1 MTDGMAA
8 GLAWMPPLLRDPFA
22 ATVAAEAAT
31 WPLMLA
37 SFHQVSLI
45 APATNALVLPLLPAV
60 MIVGGGGALIGA
72 PQTMA
77 LPMLPIA
84 AALASWPVLQAA
96 GVIVSWFR
104 LVIEHAGSLPLAAVV
119 MPYFPP
125 RWLAVAAILNGGA
138 LLGIK
143 LRQLFWQRKV
153 WAALGAGTLAV
164 VALLLIAPDGRVH
177 VYALDVG
184 TGSAGP
190 VRPGD
195 RHHELVEGRPRPRPA
210 RPANSP

>member
-1 MTDGMAA
+1 
-8 GLAWMPPLLRDPFA
+8 
-22 ATVAAEAAT
+22 
-31 WPLMLA
+31 
-37 SFHQVSLI
+37 
-45 APATNALVLPLLPAV
+45 

-84 AALASWPVLQAA
+84 AALASWPMLQAA

-125 RWLAVAAILNGGA
+125 RWLAAAAIVNGGA
-138 LLGIK
+138 LAGLT
-143 LRQLFWQRKV
+143 LRPFFWQRKV
-153 WAALGAGTLAV
+153 WAALGAAALAV
-164 VALLLIAPDGRVH
+164 IALLLIAPDGRVH

-184 TGSAGP
+184 TGSAGL
-190 VRPGD
+190 VRTPNGHPLPIDAGPPPDRLAPG
-195 RHHELVEGRPRPRPA
+195 LGRGLPPRGGA
-210 RPANSP
+210 LYV